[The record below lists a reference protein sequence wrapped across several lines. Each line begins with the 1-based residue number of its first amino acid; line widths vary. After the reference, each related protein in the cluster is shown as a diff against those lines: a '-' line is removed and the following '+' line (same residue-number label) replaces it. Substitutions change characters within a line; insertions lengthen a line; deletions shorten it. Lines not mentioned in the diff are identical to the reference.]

1 MTKSMRKVLTVLAL
15 SGILASCGVNQTK
28 STSELNLKN
37 NSEMNN
43 KEIVG
48 TFLGAVAK
56 QDAETMRNLQMQITF
71 NTIHLCQQV

>member
-15 SGILASCGVNQTK
+15 TGILASCGVSQTK
-28 STSELNLKN
+28 STSEVNQSN

-48 TFLGAVAK
+48 TFLGAVA
-56 QDAETMRNLQMQITF
+56 
-71 NTIHLCQQV
+71 